1 MGWLRFV
8 RLVQQTA
15 LQETEGLAV
24 MVFPSGSTC
33 DTEYGV
39 VSDSPLGTKQVSG
52 AVEGLTVVSHCSA
65 TVQLSDSHAESSS
78 VKNKVV
84 SDDLDTAVPD

>member
-1 MGWLRFV
+1 
-8 RLVQQTA
+8 
-15 LQETEGLAV
+15 

-39 VSDSPLGTKQVSG
+39 VSDSPLGTKQVSGTVG